1 MLYWIWLTTRKGIG
15 NRTIQ
20 KILSYFETAQD
31 VFHAGEAEYRR
42 AGLTPKEIEALLD
55 KSLEEPRQIL
65 RSCARK
71 EIHILTLQDVA
82 YPQRLRNIEDPPAVL
97 YYTGVLPALDD
108 EPVIAI
114 VGSRHCSPYAM
125 ACAKRLGYQIA
136 MSGGIVV
143 SGMAHGADAMAMTGA
158 IPTGRMVIGVL
169 GCGLDIVYPA
179 KNRQIYNDLR
189 AHGCLIS
196 EYPPGTP
203 PRGSNFPVRN
213 RIISGLSCGVVIV
226 EAPAKSGAL
235 ITAQHALDQG
245 RDVFVVP
252 GNAGVTTCAG
262 SNRLL
267 KEGAAL
273 VEDGWDVMQEYEHLY
288 PNRIRRYS
296 AKSTFAG
303 AKEAPRQYLREENE
317 EEDAF
322 FPPSEPA
329 PIRETPVVTEQQTVA
344 SPTAGKRRS
353 DKKSVDKEKSGGY
366 IDVQAI
372 LDRVTPDEKKILLQL
387 QRPLCL
393 DELAAVCGMDTSAV
407 LASLTMLEIKQYI
420 RRLPGSRYE
429 LARDQS

>member
-20 KILSYFETAQD
+20 KILSCFETPQD
-31 VFHAGEAEYRR
+31 VYHAGESEYRR

-203 PRGSNFPVRN
+203 PRGSNS
-213 RIISGLSCGVVIV
+213 RISTATLP
-226 EAPAKSGAL
+226 EQAKPA
-235 ITAQHALDQG
+235 
-245 RDVFVVP
+245 
-252 GNAGVTTCAG
+252 
-262 SNRLL
+262 
-267 KEGAAL
+267 
-273 VEDGWDVMQEYEHLY
+273 
-288 PNRIRRYS
+288 
-296 AKSTFAG
+296 
-303 AKEAPRQYLREENE
+303 
-317 EEDAF
+317 
-322 FPPSEPA
+322 
-329 PIRETPVVTEQQTVA
+329 
-344 SPTAGKRRS
+344 
-353 DKKSVDKEKSGGY
+353 
-366 IDVQAI
+366 
-372 LDRVTPDEKKILLQL
+372 
-387 QRPLCL
+387 
-393 DELAAVCGMDTSAV
+393 
-407 LASLTMLEIKQYI
+407 
-420 RRLPGSRYE
+420 
-429 LARDQS
+429 

>member
-15 NRTIQ
+15 NRTVR
-20 KILSYFETAQD
+20 KILSYFETPLD
-31 VFHAGEAEYRR
+31 VYQADEDAYRR
-42 AGLTPKEIEALLD
+42 AGLTPKEIQALAD

-108 EPVIAI
+108 EPVIGI

-125 ACAKRLGYQIA
+125 TCAKRLGYQIA

-143 SGMAHGADAMAMTGA
+143 SGMAHGVDAMAMTGA

-226 EAPAKSGAL
+226 EAPARSGAL

-252 GNAGVTTCAG
+252 GNAGVAACAG

-273 VEDGWDVMQEYEHLY
+273 VEDGWDVMQEYEHLF
-288 PNRIRRYS
+288 PGRIHRHS
-296 AKSTFAG
+296 AG
-303 AKEAPRQYLREENE
+303 AQLVAAQEEIRQYMSEDDEED
-317 EEDAF
+317 DAF
-322 FPPSEPA
+322 FDGLARSESAANRSRGAGDSVACAGRKNPS
-329 PIRETPVVTEQQTVA
+329 V
-344 SPTAGKRRS
+344 
-353 DKKSVDKEKSGGY
+353 DKKSIDKDESGGY

-372 LDRVTPDEKKILLQL
+372 LDRVTPDEKTILLQL
-387 QRPLCL
+387 DQPKSL
-393 DELAAVCGMDTSAV
+393 DELAAACKMHTSAV
-407 LASLTMLEIKQYI
+407 LASLTLLEIKQYVN
-420 RRLPGSRYE
+420 RLPGSRYE
-429 LARDQS
+429 LAKKDQ